1 MRDTGGKEPL
11 AGIGVLVTRPE
22 HQSQRLAELI
32 RSLGGE
38 PLLFPAMEIV
48 ALPDEATAPVL
59 KRLPQFDL
67 AVFTSQNAARL
78 AMQRIAQAGGLPA
91 GMRVA
96 VLGPGTA
103 SELKR
108 FGVRE
113 MITPEADFDSEAL
126 LDALSGLKLAEKR
139 VVIFRGQ
146 GGRELLGESL
156 RRRGAEVEYVE
167 CYRRARPR
175 RDLAELMPLWQQ
187 GSLRAS
193 LATSSEIVTNLF
205 DMAGEACRPWLCQT
219 PMFVSHPHVAATA
232 FAFGVH
238 TVFVTRMGDE
248 ALASGLETWFG
259 RLRRVQPVACPS

>member
-1 MRDTGGKEPL
+1 VGGTGNRQPL

-48 ALPDEATAPVL
+48 ALADEATAPVL

-67 AVFTSQNAARL
+67 AIFTSPNAAHL
-78 AMQRIAQAGGLPA
+78 AMQRIAQSGGLPA
-91 GMRVA
+91 GLRAAA
-96 VLGPGTA
+96 VGPGTA
-103 SELKR
+103 AELKKS
-108 FGVRE
+108 GVRE
-113 MITPEADFDSEAL
+113 MITPETDFDSEAL
-126 LDALSGLKLAEKR
+126 LEALSGLQFSGKK

-146 GGRELLGESL
+146 GGRELVGESL

-175 RDLAELMPLWQQ
+175 RNLAELLPLWQQ
-187 GSLRAS
+187 GRLRAC
-193 LATSSEIVTNLF
+193 LATSSEIVINLF

-219 PMFVSHPHVAATA
+219 PVFVSHPRVAATA

-238 TVFVTRMGDE
+238 TVFVAGTGDE
-248 ALASGLETWFG
+248 ALASGLETWFA
-259 RLRRVQPVACPS
+259 RLRRVQPVA